1 MPDKIEKRAIIDVRL
16 ETDKARQ
23 AAVELKREIVSLEI
37 QQKELNKA
45 LKKAIEAKDITAQ
58 KKYASQLTKVQTNLK
73 RVRTEF
79 NQYAKEVNKGNEIFK
94 RSSGLTKNI
103 TSSLISLATQVISV
117 YAAYRLLSSAVVGS
131 IKDFAEFEKTLTNV
145 QTLLTYNEQTL
156 KKGALDIIPK
166 YGFAIKDVNRA
177 LFDAISAGIPATQS
191 IEFLHKA
198 SILAVGG
205 VTDLRTAVDGL
216 TSILNTYSL
225 STEYA
230 AEVSDAFYVA
240 QKYGKTTVEK
250 LVNQI
255 GRVAPIA
262 KIAGVSFQ
270 EMLGALASL
279 TKGGLN
285 TEESVTILRQT
296 IAALIKPAHQAAL
309 VLKDAGVP
317 TGILAV
323 KTKGLV
329 FALEQL
335 NKAYMENPDAIAR
348 MIPNI
353 RAFTG
358 VAAFNA
364 ERLEELKKIINDVY
378 KDNTSLSRAFGEQ
391 MDTLQKKWDVA
402 KGRVRAFRIE
412 IGERLAPSLKDMLD
426 KFNRWSD
433 RTKTQIELTEDATKQ
448 LNEEFN
454 ILLRANY
461 TQEQRAIAIKNI
473 NEQYKAY
480 LPYQIKEKTTLEEI
494 REIQKEVI
502 LGLQERIL
510 YMAYEKELASVYSMT
525 AMAAGILYENE
536 RKRSQQMLE
545 TKTSTAAAL
554 DFEKEMYESTGKL
567 WQEVIDG
574 TDERADVIEKKY
586 EEIAKTLGK
595 VFEDIKKKFQKIFVK
610 PEVTAAEG
618 AMELMEKEKL
628 MTAILAA
635 RRKLEDSEIKVMQA
649 GVEKKLAIEAL
660 RYERFIEDNKKRLIA
675 RENLNKDELAFNKII
690 NDLIEQNEEVH
701 SRNILDILA
710 EHLKKEYDDE
720 EKARVKKESAEQR
733 TQEAILRWRKKYG
746 LDESKKNM
754 KLELEAFKN
763 SEYYKTLTTEEQ
775 ELARLNIRKKYWE
788 EYALIAADMA
798 RDLSNMIMDADMEKK
813 NRQYDHEMEL
823 LKNAKDAESQV
834 LKNKLDK
841 NLISEEAYKTA
852 QDALAEKHERKRI
865 ALEKEKFEQ
874 DKKYAIAQTII
885 AGSLAAIRVLA
896 EYWGTT
902 KGWIMAA
909 AIGIKTLFEVG
920 LISAQKY
927 AMGGINDFKEGILR
941 GVGTWNSDNILG
953 ALSPG
958 EIILNAKVGANPA
971 LRAQAS
977 AINVAGGGVPF
988 ADGGMA
994 ARSVSAE
1001 VEQSFISTNQ
1011 IRAIVEGMPP
1021 PIVLVKDILS
1031 GTERVVRVEERTNV

>member
-1 MPDKIEKRAIIDVRL
+1 MPDEIKKRAIIDVRL
-16 ETDKARQ
+16 ETEKARQ
-23 AAVELKREIVSLEI
+23 EAIKLKKEIAALEME
-37 QQKELNKA
+37 QKELNKA
-45 LKKAIEAKDITAQ
+45 LKDAIKKKDLDAQ
-58 KKYASQLTKVQTNLK
+58 KKYATSLTKTQTELK
-73 RVRTEF
+73 RARTEF
-79 NQYAKEVNKGNEIFK
+79 NKYAKEVNKGNEIFK
-94 RSSGLTKNI
+94 TQHGLTKNI
-103 TSSLISLATQVISV
+103 TSSLTSMATQVISV
-117 YAAYRLLSSAVVGS
+117 YAAYRLLRSAIVGT
-131 IKDFAEFEKTLTNV
+131 ITDFAEFEKTLTNV
-145 QTLLTYNEQTL
+145 QTLLTYNERTL
-156 KKGALDIIPK
+156 KRGALDIIPK

-177 LFDAISAGIPATQS
+177 LFDAISAGIPATKS
-191 IEFLHKA
+191 VEFLHEA

-285 TEESVTILRQT
+285 TEESVTILRQV
-296 IAALIKPAHQAAL
+296 IAALIKPAHQASL
-309 VLKDAGVP
+309 VLKDASVP

-323 KTKGLV
+323 RTKGLV

-335 NKAYMENPDAIAR
+335 NKAYMENPDAIAK

-391 MDTLQKKWDVA
+391 MDTLQKKWEVA

-412 IGERLAPSLKDMLD
+412 IGERLAPALKDMLD
-426 KFNRWSD
+426 KFNVWAD
-433 RTKTQIELTEDATKQ
+433 RTKTQTELTEDATKQ

-454 ILLRANY
+454 ILLSANY
-461 TQEQRAIAIKNI
+461 TQEQRAIAIKSI
-473 NEQYKAY
+473 NEQYAAY
-480 LPYQIKEKTTLEEI
+480 LPYQIQEKATLEEI

-510 YMAYEKELASVYSMT
+510 YMAYEEELRKVYELT
-525 AMAAGILYENE
+525 AFAANILYENE
-536 RKRSQQMLE
+536 RKRTQQLLE
-545 TKTSTAAAL
+545 TKTVSADAL
-554 DFEKEMYESTGKL
+554 EFEKEMYEVTGRL

-595 VFEDIKKKFQKIFVK
+595 VFEDIKKKFEKIFAK
-610 PEVTAAEG
+610 PEVAAVEG
-618 AMELMEKEKL
+618 AMELVEKEKL
-628 MTAILAA
+628 MAATLAA
-635 RRKLEDSEIKVMQA
+635 RRKLEDAEIKVMQA
-649 GVEKKLAIEAL
+649 GVEKKLAMEVL

-675 RENLNKDELAFNKII
+675 GEKLNKEEIAFNKIT

-710 EHLKKEYDDE
+710 AHLKKEYDDE
-720 EKARVKKESAEQR
+720 EKARIKKEVAEQR
-733 TQEAILRWRKKYG
+733 TQEAVLRWRKKYG

-754 KLELEAFKN
+754 RLELKAFEEN
-763 SEYYKTLTTEEQ
+763 EHYKTLTTEEQ
-775 ELARLNIRKKYWE
+775 ELARANIRRGYFE
-788 EYALIAADMA
+788 DYAKLALDTTKNIA
-798 RDLSNMIMDADMEKK
+798 NMIMQEESDRKA
-813 NRQYDHEMEL
+813 RQYDHEMEL

-841 NLISEEAYKTA
+841 DLISEEAYKAA
-852 QDALAEKHERKRI
+852 QEALAEKHERKRI
-865 ALEKEKFEQ
+865 ALEKKKFKE
-874 DKKYAIAQTII
+874 DKKRSI
-885 AGSLAAIRVLA
+885 AGSLISGAVAVMKTLA
-896 EYWGTT
+896 EYGATPWGWAQVIAV
-902 KGWIMAA
+902 GLE
-909 AIGIKTLFEVG
+909 TLIQTA

-927 AMGGINDFKEGILR
+927 ATGGIAKFKDGILK

-953 ALSPG
+953 LLSPG
-958 EIILNAKVGANPA
+958 EGVLNAKSMANPA

-994 ARSVSAE
+994 ARNISTE
-1001 VEQSFISTNQ
+1001 VEQSFISANQ
-1011 IRAIVEGMPP
+1011 IRTIVESMPP
-1021 PIVLVKDILS
+1021 QIVLVKDITT
-1031 GTERVVRVEERTNV
+1031 GIERVVRVEERANV